1 MLHPNS
7 TKPSESKYYTCECGS
22 TDFIRVHNV
31 WNQKIKVE
39 VTTVDGE
46 ELWDEQDHGVEKT
59 HPCGIICA
67 RCRKL
72 EQELTDGL

>member
-1 MLHPNS
+1 MLVSVS
-7 TKPSESKYYTCECGS
+7 TTPSKRKYYTCECGS
-22 TDFIRVHNV
+22 TDFIRTYNV

-39 VTTVDGE
+39 VTIVDRE
-46 ELWDEQDHGVEKT
+46 ELWDEEDHGVEKT

-67 RCRKL
+67 RCRNL